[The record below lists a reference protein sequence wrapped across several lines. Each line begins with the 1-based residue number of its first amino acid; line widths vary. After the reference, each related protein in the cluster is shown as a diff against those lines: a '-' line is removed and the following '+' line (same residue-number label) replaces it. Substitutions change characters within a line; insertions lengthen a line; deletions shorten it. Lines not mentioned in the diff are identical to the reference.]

1 MKLTINKKENE
12 DIKVGDFLIV
22 HDEGCA
28 PEIRQI
34 VKYKGF
40 YIGID
45 PKDGEWGYDSDSLKD
60 LIEQYKECY
69 AIVIPVKNSEVE
81 LVIGGK

>member
-12 DIKVGDFLIV
+12 GIKVGDFLIIY
-22 HDEGCA
+22 DEGCT
-28 PEIRQI
+28 PEVRQI
-34 VKYKGF
+34 VKYKEF

-45 PKDGEWGYDSDSLKD
+45 NKDGDYGFDSDSLED
-60 LIEQYKECY
+60 LVDHYRESYDVVTI
-69 AIVIPVKNSEVE
+69 VKNSEVE